1 MSRSRATF
9 ARHPAPATSPF
20 HLVPVIHGQGF
31 T

>member
-1 MSRSRATF
+1 MSRSHTAI
-9 ARHPAPATSPF
+9 APHPVRATSPF